1 MNLPREILWLP
12 LILAQ
17 VAAFDRWNST
27 AYNLKIG
34 PAVRTME
41 MAGYQFTQ
49 GARVG
54 SWILRIMKGNDF
66 ACGASYISALYALT
80 SANCMHIYRSE
91 LSALKVEFVMP
102 DQDDQER
109 SFALVSS
116 VYVPGQWQY
125 GDTYMDVAVIKL
137 SNSLRGNLED
147 FVRLC
152 RKPLSDHARVEVV
165 ACGGHPD
172 ADVRVESIRVLDRS
186 DCDGEYGNFALRE
199 TVSCGKEFAR
209 TEDCMFAP
217 GCPVSSGAEL
227 CGIVAWGP
235 PTCQKK
241 LPGIFTDLYQARHFI
256 KKVISGHDR
265 RRNRKQHKYGLYSL
279 PQW

>member
-152 RKPLSDHARVEVV
+152 RKPCPTTLEWRWWPAAGIRTRM
-165 ACGGHPD
+165 C
-172 ADVRVESIRVLDRS
+172 ESNRS
-186 DCDGEYGNFALRE
+186 ESWTGR
-199 TVSCGKEFAR
+199 TVMESTGTLPFAR
-209 TEDCMFAP
+209 P
-217 GCPVSSGAEL
+217 CPVARSLLEPKIACSHR
-227 CGIVAWGP
+227 VA
-235 PTCQKK
+235 
-241 LPGIFTDLYQARHFI
+241 R
-256 KKVISGHDR
+256 
-265 RRNRKQHKYGLYSL
+265 
-279 PQW
+279 